1 LGSADAGSVKEATTI
16 GPPDP
21 AVERPIRSR
30 RKRRRLLAVLSAI
43 IAVVAI
49 AGAAAAW
56 KQSDEK
62 DRPPEVTFLAAL
74 QAMEEGKVSRVHM
87 NDGTREAT
95 LVLTTGIEV
104 VTVYPE
110 RSGPEVVE
118 TARRSDV
125 RLTASRWIQHPWWI
139 RYAYLPASLAMG
151 LLLLGIIVA
160 MDRRGV
166 WHEKDTWLPGAR
178 VKKLEATVDRLEVA
192 VDRIERRIN
201 NAGES

>member
-1 LGSADAGSVKEATTI
+1 MKGAATVD
-16 GPPDP
+16 PPDP
-21 AVERPIRSR
+21 AVERRPLPRSR
-30 RKRRRLLAVLSAI
+30 RKRRRLLAVLGAI
-43 IAVVAI
+43 IVAVAI

-62 DRPPEVTFLAAL
+62 ERPPEVTLSGAL

-87 NDGTREAT
+87 NDRTREAT
-95 LVLTTGIEV
+95 LVLTTGVEV

-125 RLTASRWIQHPWWI
+125 KLTASRWIQDPWWI
-139 RYAYLPASLAMG
+139 RYAYLPASLALG
-151 LLLLGIIVA
+151 LMYLGIVVA

-178 VKKLEATVDRLEVA
+178 VKKLEATVHRLEVA
-192 VDRIERRIN
+192 VNRIERRIDN
-201 NAGES
+201 VGSRDG

>member
-1 LGSADAGSVKEATTI
+1 MKEATTVE
-16 GPPDP
+16 PPDP
-21 AVERPIRSR
+21 AIDRSRLPRSR
-30 RKRRRLLAVLSAI
+30 RKRRRLLAVLGAI
-43 IAVVAI
+43 IVIVAI

-56 KQSDEK
+56 KKSDEDK
-62 DRPPEVTFLAAL
+62 ERPPEVTFSGAL

-87 NDGTREAT
+87 NDRTREAT
-95 LVLTTGIEV
+95 LLLTTGIEV

-118 TARRSDV
+118 TARRSEV
-125 RLTASRWIQHPWWI
+125 KLTASRWIQADDPWWI
-139 RYAYLPASLAMG
+139 RYAYLPASLALG
-151 LLLLGIIVA
+151 LLLLGIIAA

-192 VDRIERRIN
+192 VDRIERRTD
-201 NAGES
+201 NARES